1 MRHIGSIVLSIICA
15 PIIYILTGVGVVKFA
30 TNGSAVD
37 AGQGTNWTDV
47 GVGVGALVVAGV
59 LLAILIMTPISPF
72 GPVIAALLFIGAQL
86 WSLFDQDGIV
96 KFLGSSFFGVNGAQE
111 VPLTGVAVLIAIPLL
126 ATIVSPR
133 RWRGKDPVEVVET
146 SYPNT
151 YAQPTSAAPTYSPTP
166 DASAPA
172 QTTADN
178 AGDAQIAEEPV
189 VDEPIAEDAAVDEPV
204 VEESSKNE

>member
-30 TNGSAVD
+30 TDAGAVD
-37 AGQGTNWTDV
+37 AGQSTNWTDV

-59 LLAILIMTPISPF
+59 LFAILTMTPISPF
-72 GPVIAALLFIGAQL
+72 GPVIAALAFIGAQL
-86 WSLFDQDGIV
+86 WSLFDQDGII
-96 KFLGSSFFGVNGAQE
+96 KFLGSSFFGVQGAQE

-133 RWRGKDPVEVVET
+133 RWRGKEAVAVVET
-146 SYPNT
+146 YPST
-151 YAQPTSAAPTYSPTP
+151 YAQPATAAPVYASIP

-178 AGDAQIAEEPV
+178 AGDAQIVEEPV
-189 VDEPIAEDAAVDEPV
+189 VDEPVADEQVAEEPV